1 MSEWT
6 KIVSHRGLS
15 GDEPES
21 TLDAF
26 AATAA
31 RGVEAIEFDV
41 RRTLDGVLVVFHD
54 AGAGRAAIVDTTHAE
69 LAARIPGLCTLGEV
83 LDVVPADCLL
93 DVEVK
98 VPGFEEELLS
108 VLLAKRDADSFVVT
122 SFHDEVV
129 TRVKTLSPEVRA
141 GLVLGNGRPRGGLRG
156 RLSEYFPAG
165 RLRRSQSDLVV
176 VEKVLLWS
184 GLAGRIAQLGYP
196 VWVWTVNR
204 PRRMKRMLASPE
216 VAAFVTDRP
225 LEAMALRESYTTSSG
240 LSL

>member
-1 MSEWT
+1 MSTWT
-6 KIVSHRGLS
+6 MIVSHRGLS

-26 AATAA
+26 AATVA

-41 RRTLDGVLVVFHD
+41 RRTADGVLVVFHD
-54 AGAGRAAIVDTTHAE
+54 AKADGLAIADVTYAE
-69 LAARIPGLCTLGEV
+69 LVARIPGLCTLGEV
-83 LDVVPADCLL
+83 LDVVPPACLL

-108 VLLAKRDADSFVVT
+108 ALRAERGADSFVVT

-129 TRVKTLSPEVRA
+129 ARVKALDPQVRA

-156 RLSEYFPAG
+156 RLSEHFPAD
-165 RLRRSQSDLVV
+165 RLRRSHSDLVV

-184 GLAGRIAQLGYP
+184 GLAKRIARLGYP

-204 PRRMKRMLASPE
+204 PGLMRRMLRSPE
-216 VAAFVTDRP
+216 VVAFVTDWP
-225 LEAMALRESYTTSSG
+225 LEALALRQEG
-240 LSL
+240 